1 MVLTPR
7 ERLQALPQARQAQLL
22 DPAEQEFAEHGYEQ
36 ASINRILKLA
46 GMSKGQAYHYIA
58 GKADLYYAVM
68 VRAMARLTAQL
79 NPQAVMMAEP
89 DQFWEALSA
98 LFARVSTC
106 LIQDER
112 LAALARRCYDSPQSI
127 SALKPLLDA
136 LFQQL
141 EHLLRRGQI
150 IGVIRQDLPLSLLA
164 PMVFAMAREADQ
176 WFAQHWSELTAEQA
190 QTLNHHVLLS
200 FQRLMGLP

>member
-1 MVLTPR
+1 MLTPR
-7 ERLQALPQARQAQLL
+7 ERLQALPVERQVQLL
-22 DPAEQEFAEHGYEQ
+22 DPAEHEFAEHGYEQ
-36 ASINRILKLA
+36 ASINRILKQA

-68 VRAMARLTAQL
+68 ARAMARLTTQL
-79 NPQAVMMAEP
+79 NPQAVMEAEP
-89 DQFWEALSA
+89 DQFWEALSV

-106 LIQDER
+106 LSQDER

-127 SALKPLLDA
+127 AALKPLWDG
-136 LFQQL
+136 LFEQL
-141 EHLLRRGQI
+141 EQLLRRGQV

-176 WFAQHWSELTAEQA
+176 WFALHWPTLTAEQA
-190 QTLNHHVLLS
+190 QTLNQQVVLS
-200 FQRLMGLP
+200 FQRFMGLP